1 MIEIANREIVIDGTP
16 RLLISGEI
24 HYFRLRREEWQD
36 RLDKAK
42 RAGCNT
48 VASYIPWLVHELEN
62 GEFDLDGHSRPELDL
77 GAFIDLCAENALFFI
92 ARPGPFVMAEMKNE
106 GLPYRLYEEHPEI
119 VPVGWDGAPAS
130 TRTVDYLAPAFL
142 AEARTW
148 YAQVMPLIAERL
160 HPRGPVIG
168 VQLDNEVGM
177 LSWVSN
183 TPDLTDNVIADFWR
197 WLREQEGDAAV
208 AERYPSAANDPAAIR
223 SPEEAWVGAFTRD
236 LGWYMRDRFAR
247 YFAELRRYVE
257 EFGVRDVPF
266 FVNIHGTEAGGGEPF
281 AIGISQL
288 YESYTREPGFLA
300 GSDHYLGHLSI
311 ANLPDLYLIN
321 AFMDAVN
328 RPEQPLTSME
338 FEAGAG
344 DYSSSFDARNEPS
357 DTDFK
362 IRMSLAQGNRL
373 LNYYL
378 FTGGINYRM
387 ERQYGDGNDRISF
400 TGERHGTGAPV
411 NPEGKFSYTFDRL
424 ARVNTTALAVE
435 DKLTGMREEHDNL
448 AIGFIPDYWMTESRY
463 PKSELVADINQ
474 RLRDTRFGGPRRVMA
489 RSLLLSGFRFGAID
503 IQNRPL
509 PQEGRVLALAPA
521 LYMAAEVQRK
531 IVDFLRFGGKALFH
545 GELPRYDM
553 TGAPCTI
560 LLDALGLEPVGRRES
575 THQYFLSLTAASWGA
590 PRAEIRAAWAQ
601 TFRPTAGTI
610 FHVYGADEA
619 AGFDCR
625 VGEGRAIMVTAD
637 IPAELDF
644 FARALPELGT
654 TPGLR
659 HDVEDHGIF
668 LTSTVND
675 AGERFL
681 HLLNL
686 DNFDKHPHLQFDG
699 QPIAEGRAISLR
711 ARDGVMLPFG
721 LAIADGVRIVWSTA
735 EIAARDEASV
745 TFRLTGDEDAVL
757 LETEKRIALSDDYTI
772 SEPAPGRLL
781 ITSRLRGTGN
791 EHMTVR
797 WESR

>member
-1 MIEIANREIVIDGTP
+1 
-16 RLLISGEI
+16 
-24 HYFRLRREEWQD
+24 
-36 RLDKAK
+36 
-42 RAGCNT
+42 
-48 VASYIPWLVHELEN
+48 
-62 GEFDLDGHSRPELDL
+62 
-77 GAFIDLCAENALFFI
+77 
-92 ARPGPFVMAEMKNE
+92 
-106 GLPYRLYEEHPEI
+106 
-119 VPVGWDGAPAS
+119 
-130 TRTVDYLAPAFL
+130 
-142 AEARTW
+142 
-148 YAQVMPLIAERL
+148 
-160 HPRGPVIG
+160 
-168 VQLDNEVGM
+168 
-177 LSWVSN
+177 
-183 TPDLTDNVIADFWR
+183 
-197 WLREQEGDAAV
+197 
-208 AERYPSAANDPAAIR
+208 
-223 SPEEAWVGAFTRD
+223 
-236 LGWYMRDRFAR
+236 MRDRFAR
-247 YFAELRRYVE
+247 YFAELRRYAE

-266 FVNIHGTEAGGGEPF
+266 LVNIHGTEAGGGEPF

-411 NPEGKFSYTFDRL
+411 NPEGKLSYTFDRL
-424 ARVNTTALAVE
+424 ARANTTALAVE

-463 PKSELVADINQ
+463 PGSELIADIDQ
-474 RLRDTRFGGPRRVMA
+474 RLRETRFGGPRRVMA
-489 RSLLLSGFRFGAID
+489 RSLLLSSFRFGAID
-503 IQNRPL
+503 IQNRPI
-509 PQEGRVLALAPA
+509 PQTNQVLALAPA
-521 LYMAAEVQRK
+521 RYMAADVQQK
-531 IVDFLRFGGKALFH
+531 IVEFLRSGGKALIH
-545 GELPRYDM
+545 GEIPQFDM

-560 LLDALGLEPVGRRES
+560 LLDSLGLEPVGRRES
-575 THQYFLSLTAASWGA
+575 THRYFLSLNAASWAA

-601 TFRPTAGTI
+601 TFRPTADSH

-625 VGEGRAIMVTAD
+625 VGDGRAIAITAD

-644 FARALPELGT
+644 FERALSELGA
-654 TPGLR
+654 TPCLR

-675 AGERFL
+675 SGERFL

-686 DNFDKHPHLQFDG
+686 DNFDKRPHLTFDG
-699 QPIAEGRAISLR
+699 QPFADGREISLR
-711 ARDGVMLPFG
+711 TRDGVMLPFR
-721 LAIADGVRIVWSTA
+721 LTIAEGVRIAWSTV
-735 EIAARDEASV
+735 EISARDDSSV
-745 TFRLTGDEDAVL
+745 TFRLTGPEDAVL
-757 LETEKRIALSDDYTI
+757 LETEKRLALSDDYTI
-772 SEPAPGRLL
+772 SEPQPGHRL
-781 ITSRLRGTGN
+781 ISSRLQGTGN
-791 EHMTVR
+791 EQMTVR
-797 WESR
+797 WS